1 MNYELPNVPETYVH
15 RIGRTGRAGRSGI
28 AISFCNYDEL
38 AYLKDIEKLIRKKI
52 PVVEDHP
59 WPMEILE
66 ATPKAARPPRP
77 SRGERGSTAKP
88 AAARAARPA
97 RTAPVKQPVERPVQA
112 PEKRQRPAPRQEQK
126 AQPIGTVRLESVA
139 ALPIPAGVPVP
150 VPRPIRRISSE
161 PQQVGRV
168 VAFADGRR
176 NRRRRNHP
184 KG

>member
-1 MNYELPNVPETYVH
+1 VYK
-15 RIGRTGRAGRSGI
+15 RQGRAGRSGI

-38 AYLKDIEKLIRKKI
+38 AYLKDIEKLTKKKI
-52 PVVEDHP
+52 PVIEGHP

-66 ATPKAARPPRP
+66 ATPKAARPPRSP
-77 SRGERGSTAKP
+77 RAERSSTPPAKP
-88 AAARAARPA
+88 AAVRAARPA
-97 RTAPVKQPVERPVQA
+97 RTAQPASESPA
-112 PEKRQRPAPRQEQK
+112 PAVDKRQRPP
-126 AQPIGTVRLESVA
+126 AQDYRAVGTVRLDPVA

-150 VPRPIRRISSE
+150 VPRPVRRISSE

-176 NRRRRNHP
+176 NRQRRNHP